1 MSRFRPAHED
11 QAITDSASTQV
22 LNPEGFVHLRVRSA
36 YSLLEGAI
44 KASKIPALAAA
55 AGMPAVAVADR
66 ANLFGALE
74 FSEAAK
80 GAGVQPLVACALP
93 VTGIGGKKSE
103 RWAKVP
109 TVVLICQD
117 TAGWLNLA
125 ALSSSAYLDA
135 GNDEPGVPW
144 DKVVAHSEGL
154 ILLSGGPDGPVDP
167 LFVQNKPDEAHA
179 ALALMAETF
188 GDRFY
193 VELQRHGLPAEG
205 QGEQG
210 LVAWAYDNNAPL
222 VATNDV
228 HYAKQAQAKS
238 HDALLCIADGAFTGQ
253 EDRRRITDQH
263 WFKPAAEMRAL
274 FADLPEA
281 CDNTID
287 IARRCAFL
295 VKTHPP
301 ILPRFDT
308 GDGRS
313 EPDEL
318 MHQAREGLKE
328 RLRQVTPA
336 VPEEEYWTRLEWEV
350 GIIQQMGF
358 PGYFLIVADFIK
370 WAKTHGIPVGP
381 GRGSGAGSLVAWS
394 LTITDLDPLRF
405 GLLFERFLNPERV
418 SMPDF
423 DIDFCQERREEVI
436 DYVQD
441 RYGKDRVAQIITFGT
456 LQARAVLRDVGR
468 VLQMPLGQVDRL
480 CKMVPNNPANP
491 TTLAQAIDLEPR
503 LKEARDAEP
512 AVRRLL
518 ETALELEGLYR
529 NASTHAAGIVIG
541 DRPLTELVPLY
552 QDPRSTIPASQFN
565 MKWVEPAGLVKFDF
579 LGLKT
584 LTVLDRAHSYLK
596 RRGAELDFNL
606 LPLDDKTTYELM
618 ASGQT
623 VGVFQLE
630 SQGMRDTLR
639 KMRCGSIEEITAL
652 ISLYRPGPMEMID
665 TYNDRKFGRAEV
677 DYLHPS
683 LKEVLTE
690 TYGVIIYQEQV
701 MKIAQIL
708 AGYSLGEADLLRR
721 AMGKKKKEEMDF
733 QKLRFI
739 KGASEKD
746 VPEQQSDSIFE
757 LVAKFAGYGFNKS
770 HAAAY
775 ALISDQTGWLKAN
788 HPVEF
793 FAASM
798 SLDLSNTDKLAVFY
812 QDARK
817 FEVPV
822 RAPDVNRSSADFD
835 VAFEDGKGVVLYARG
850 AIRNVGLEAMKHLVE
865 VRETGGRFT
874 DIFDFLERVD
884 PRAVNKRA
892 LEGLAKAGAFDTIHP
907 NRRQL
912 LEQAD
917 VLIGYCQSVAAERA
931 SAQVSLF
938 GADQANASRPRLRAV
953 DPWIGPEQ
961 LDHELSAVGFYLS
974 GHPLE
979 DMVPVLKRK
988 RVTFVAEATAL
999 AEAGHE
1005 AFMMAGVVRRRQE
1018 RASQRTGEKFAFVT
1032 FSDPTGE
1039 FECLFPPE
1047 QLRKCR
1053 DLLEVGSALM
1063 VRVRA
1068 KSSDGEVRFFGD
1080 DCSKLDA
1087 LVDDASVGLRVHVS
1101 ARTTDPAAI
1110 QARLARAVAPGKGGE
1125 ITLIASLDGRR
1136 EVEMR
1141 LPGRYRLDGALRG
1154 ALKSAPGVLM
1164 LEDA

>member
-1 MSRFRPAHED
+1 VSETVNS
-11 QAITDSASTQV
+11 Q
-22 LNPEGFVHLRVRSA
+22 GFVHLRVRSA

-44 KASKIPALAAA
+44 KAGKLGKMAAE
-55 AGMPAVAVADR
+55 AGMPAVAITDR
-66 ANLFGALE
+66 SNLFGALE
-74 FSEAAK
+74 FSQSTK
-80 GAGVQPLVACALP
+80 DAGVQPIVGCALP
-93 VTGIGGKKSE
+93 VLGIGGQQAV
-103 RWAKVP
+103 RWAKTP
-109 TVVLICQD
+109 TVVLLVQSE
-117 TAGWLNLA
+117 TGWRNLC
-125 ALSSSAYLDA
+125 ALSSAAYLEA
-135 GNDEPGVPW
+135 GEMAEPGVAW
-144 DKVVAHSEGL
+144 SMVAARSEGL
-154 ILLSGGPDGPVDP
+154 ILLSGGPDGPIDP
-167 LFVQNKPDEAHA
+167 LFAQGKFGEGAA
-179 ALALMAETF
+179 ALSTMKSVF

-193 VELQRHGLPAEG
+193 VELQRHGLEDERRAEP
-205 QGEQG
+205 G
-210 LVAWAYDNNAPL
+210 LVQWAYDNDAPL

-228 HYAKQAQAKS
+228 YYAKAAQAKS

-253 EDRRRITDQH
+253 EDRRRITGEH
-263 WFKPAAEMRAL
+263 WFKSAEAMRDL

-295 VKTHPP
+295 VKTHAP

-308 GDGRS
+308 GAGRS
-313 EPDEL
+313 EADEL
-318 MHQAREGLKE
+318 AHQAREGLKL
-328 RLRQVTPA
+328 RLQQVPPA
-336 VPEEEYWTRLEWEV
+336 VPEEDYWTRLEWEV

-358 PGYFLIVADFIK
+358 PGYFLIVSDFIK
-370 WAKTHGIPVGP
+370 WAKEHGIPVGP

-436 DYVQD
+436 DYVQAH
-441 RYGKDRVAQIITFGT
+441 YGKDRVAQIITFGT

-491 TTLAQAIDLEPR
+491 VTLAQAIELEPR

-512 AVRRLL
+512 AVRTLL

-541 DRPLTELVPLY
+541 DRPLVELVPLY

-584 LTVLDRAHSYLK
+584 LTTLDRAHGYLS
-596 RRGAELDFNL
+596 RRGAAPVWNQ
-606 LPLDDKTTYELM
+606 LPLDDAKTYELM

-665 TYNDRKFGRAEV
+665 TYIDRKFGRAEV

-733 QKLRFI
+733 QRARFI
-739 KGASEKD
+739 KGALEKS
-746 VPEQQSDSIFE
+746 VPESQSGSIFD

-775 ALISDQTGWLKAN
+775 ALISFQTGWLKAN

-812 QDARK
+812 QDAKR
-817 FEVPV
+817 FDVPV
-822 RAPDVNRSSADFD
+822 LPPDINRSSADFD
-835 VAFEDGKGVVLYARG
+835 VAWEEGRGSVLYALG
-850 AIRNVGLEAMKHLVE
+850 AIRNVGLEAMRHVIE
-865 VRETGGRFT
+865 VRETGGRFA

-884 PRAVNKRA
+884 PRSVNKRA
-892 LEGLAKAGAFDTIHP
+892 LEGLAKAGAFDSIHP

-912 LEQAD
+912 VEQAD
-917 VLIGYCQSVAAERA
+917 VLMAYCQSVAAERA
-931 SAQVSLF
+931 SSQVSLF
-938 GADQANASRPRLRAV
+938 GGDQAHVGRPRLKSV
-953 DPWIGPEQ
+953 EPWVGPER

-974 GHPLE
+974 GHPLDE
-979 DMVPVLKRK
+979 MSSALKRK
-988 RVTFVAEATAL
+988 RVTFVAEAIPL
-999 AEAGHE
+999 AEGGHE
-1005 AFMMAGVVRRRQE
+1005 AFQMAGVVRRRQE
-1018 RASQRTGEKFAFVT
+1018 RASARTGEKFAFVT

-1053 DLLEVGSALM
+1053 EVLEPGATVM

-1068 KSSDGEVRFFGD
+1068 KASEGEVRFFGD
-1080 DCSKLDA
+1080 DASRMDNL
-1087 LVDDASVGLRVHVS
+1087 LDDANIGLRIHVS
-1101 ARTTDPAAI
+1101 ARSADAEALKTRLERARSGAI
-1110 QARLARAVAPGKGGE
+1110 GKGGE
-1125 ITLIASLDGRR
+1125 IALVASLDGRQ
-1136 EVEMR
+1136 EVEIK

>member
-1 MSRFRPAHED
+1 MGQLKEGL
-11 QAITDSASTQV
+11 AISDTAAAAQ
-22 LNPEGFVHLRVRSA
+22 FIHLRVRSA

-44 KASKIPALAAA
+44 KAGKVATLAAD
-55 AGMPAVAVADR
+55 AGMPAVGVADR

-80 GAGVQPLVACALP
+80 SAGVQPIVACALP
-93 VTGIGGKKSE
+93 VTGIGGKISD
-103 RWAKVP
+103 RWARVP
-109 TVVLICQD
+109 TVVLLVQNE
-117 TAGWLNLA
+117 AGWLNLC
-125 ALSSSAYLDA
+125 ALSSSAFLDA
-135 GNDEPGVPW
+135 GSMDEPSVPW
-144 DKVVAHSEGL
+144 TMVAERSEGL

-167 LFVQNKPDEAHA
+167 LFVQGKPAEGNVALDE
-179 ALALMAETF
+179 MARVF

-193 VELQRHGLPAEG
+193 VELQRHGLASERQAER
-205 QGEQG
+205 G
-210 LVAWAYDNNAPL
+210 LVEWAYAHDVPL

-228 HYAKQAQAKS
+228 HYARAAQAKS
-238 HDALLCIADGAFTGQ
+238 HDALMCIADGAFTGQ
-253 EDRRRITDQH
+253 EDRRRVTGEH
-263 WFKPAAEMRAL
+263 WFKPAAAMRAL

-281 CDNTID
+281 CDTTVE

-295 VKTHPP
+295 VPTRAP
-301 ILPRFDT
+301 ILPRFEA
-308 GDGRS
+308 GAGRT
-313 EPDEL
+313 EPEEL
-318 MHQAREGLKE
+318 MHQAREGLKA
-328 RLRQVTPA
+328 RLQAVTPVA
-336 VPEEEYWTRLEWEV
+336 PEADYWARLEWEV

-358 PGYFLIVADFIK
+358 PGYFLIVSDFIK
-370 WAKTHGIPVGP
+370 WAKNHGIPVGP
-381 GRGSGAGSLVAWS
+381 GRGSGAGSLVAWA

-436 DYVQD
+436 DYVQE

-480 CKMVPNNPANP
+480 AKMVPANPANP
-491 TTLAQAIDLEPR
+491 VTLAQAIEVEPR
-503 LKEARDAEP
+503 LKEARDSEA
-512 AVRRLL
+512 AVRTLL
-518 ETALELEGLYR
+518 DTALELEGLYR

-565 MKWVEPAGLVKFDF
+565 MKWVEAAGLVKFDF

-584 LTVLDRAHSYLK
+584 LTVLDRARVYLE
-596 RRGAELDFNL
+596 RRGAGVDWNS
-606 LPLDDKTTYELM
+606 LPLDDPKTYELM

-665 TYNDRKFGRAEV
+665 TYIDRKFGRQEV
-677 DYLHPS
+677 DCLHPS
-683 LKEVLTE
+683 LVDVLTE

-701 MKIAQIL
+701 MKIAQVL

-721 AMGKKKKEEMDF
+721 AMGKKKKEEMDV
-733 QKLRFI
+733 QRARFVE
-739 KGASEKD
+739 GASGKGVSE
-746 VPEQQSDSIFE
+746 EQSGFIFD

-775 ALISDQTGWLKAN
+775 ALISFQTGWLKAN

-793 FAASM
+793 MAASM

-812 QDARK
+812 QDCRR
-817 FEVPV
+817 FEVPIKG
-822 RAPDVNRSSADFD
+822 PDVNRSSADFD
-835 VAFEDGKGVVLYARG
+835 VAYHDETGAVLYALG

-884 PRAVNKRA
+884 PRSVNKRA
-892 LEGLAKAGAFDTIHP
+892 LENLARAGAFDSFHS

-912 LEQAD
+912 VEQAD
-917 VLIGYCQSVAAERA
+917 TLMAYCQSVAAERA
-931 SAQVSLF
+931 SSQVSLF
-938 GADQANASRPRLRAV
+938 GGDQAGAARPRLKPV
-953 DPWIGPEQ
+953 EPWVGPEK
-961 LDHELSAVGFYLS
+961 LDQELAAVGFYLS

-979 DMVPVLKRK
+979 DMAPALKRK

-999 AEAGHE
+999 AESGHE
-1005 AFMMAGVVRRRQE
+1005 AFLMAGVVRRRQE
-1018 RASQRTGEKFAFVT
+1018 RASAKSGEKFAFVT

-1053 DLLEVGSALM
+1053 EVLEVGASIM

-1068 KSSDGEVRFFGD
+1068 KSADGEVRFFGD
-1080 DCSKLDA
+1080 DASRLDKLIDDGA
-1087 LVDDASVGLRVHVS
+1087 LGLRIHVS
-1101 ARTTDPAAI
+1101 ARGADPAALRS
-1110 QARLARAVAPGKGGE
+1110 RLDRAKSEGKGGE
-1125 ITLIASLDGRR
+1125 VSLVASLDGRR
-1136 EVEMR
+1136 EVELK

-1154 ALKSAPGVLM
+1154 ALKSAPGVVL

>member
-1 MSRFRPAHED
+1 M
-11 QAITDSASTQV
+11 TDT
-22 LNPEGFVHLRVRSA
+22 LNSQGFIHLRVRSA

-44 KASKIPALAAA
+44 KAGKVPRLAAD
-55 AGMPAVAVADR
+55 AGMPAVGVADR

-74 FSEAAK
+74 FSQASK
-80 GAGVQPLVACALP
+80 DAGVQPILGCALP
-93 VTGIGGKKSE
+93 VTGLGGKINE

-109 TVVLICQD
+109 TVVLLVQNE
-117 TAGWLNLA
+117 AGWLNLS
-125 ALSSSAYLDA
+125 ALSSSAFLDA
-135 GNDEPGVPW
+135 GAMDEPGVPW

-154 ILLSGGPDGPVDP
+154 LLLSGGPDGPVDP
-167 LFVQNKPDEAHA
+167 LFVQGKPGEAAA
-179 ALALMAETF
+179 ALAAMQAAF

-193 VELQRHGLPAEG
+193 VELQRHGLPREAQAER
-205 QGEQG
+205 G
-210 LVAWAYDNNAPL
+210 LVEWAYGNDVPL

-228 HYAKQAQAKS
+228 HYARAAQARS

-253 EDRRRITDQH
+253 EDRRRITGEH
-263 WFKPAAEMRAL
+263 WFKPAAAMREL

-281 CDNTID
+281 CDATLD

-295 VKTHPP
+295 APTRAP

-308 GDGRS
+308 GAGRS

-318 MHQAREGLKE
+318 LHQAREGLKE

-336 VPEEEYWTRLEWEV
+336 APEEEYWSRLEWEV

-358 PGYFLIVADFIK
+358 PGYFLIVSDFIK

-480 CKMVPNNPANP
+480 AKMVPANPANP
-491 TTLAQAIDLEPR
+491 VTLAQAIDLEPR
-503 LKEARDAEP
+503 LKEARDSEAS
-512 AVRRLL
+512 VRTLL

-541 DRPLTELVPLY
+541 DRPLIELAPLY
-552 QDPRSTIPASQFN
+552 QDPRSSIPASQFN
-565 MKWVEPAGLVKFDF
+565 MKWVEAAGLVKFDF

-584 LTVLDRAHSYLK
+584 LTVLDRARQYLE
-596 RRGAELDFNL
+596 RRGAAPDWNG
-606 LPLDDKTTYELM
+606 LPLDDARTYELM

-665 TYNDRKFGRAEV
+665 TYIDRKFGRQEV

-733 QKLRFI
+733 QRARFI
-739 KGASEKD
+739 KGASEKG
-746 VPEQQSDSIFE
+746 VPEEQSGGIFD

-775 ALISDQTGWLKAN
+775 ALISFQTGWLKAN

-793 FAASM
+793 MAASM

-812 QDARK
+812 QDCRR

-822 RAPDVNRSSADFD
+822 KAPDVNRSSADFD
-835 VAFEDGKGVVLYARG
+835 VSWEEGTDGAKTGSVLYALG

-865 VRETGGRFT
+865 VRETGGKFT

-884 PRAVNKRA
+884 PKYVNKRA
-892 LEGLAKAGAFDTIHP
+892 LENLARAGAFDCFHT

-912 LEQAD
+912 VEQAD
-917 VLIGYCQSVAAERA
+917 TLIAYCQSVAAERA
-931 SAQVSLF
+931 SSQVSLF
-938 GADQANASRPRLRAV
+938 GGDQAAAARPRLRPV
-953 DPWIGPEQ
+953 EPWVGPER
-961 LDHELSAVGFYLS
+961 LDQELAAVGFYLS

-979 DMVPVLKRK
+979 DMAPALKRK

-999 AEAGHE
+999 AESGHE

-1018 RASQRTGEKFAFVT
+1018 RASAKTGEKFAFVT

-1053 DLLEVGSALM
+1053 ETLEVGASVM

-1080 DCSKLDA
+1080 DATRLEA
-1087 LVDDASVGLRVHVS
+1087 LIDDGQMGLRIHVS
-1101 ARTTDPAAI
+1101 SRAADPAALK
-1110 QARLARAVAPGKGGE
+1110 ARLERAMANGKGGE
-1125 ITLIASLDGRR
+1125 VSIVAALDGRR
-1136 EVEMR
+1136 EVELK

-1154 ALKSAPGVLM
+1154 ALKSAPGVVL

>member
-1 MSRFRPAHED
+1 VSEAVNSR
-11 QAITDSASTQV
+11 
-22 LNPEGFVHLRVRSA
+22 GFVHLRVRSA

-44 KASKIPALAAA
+44 KAGKIGRMAADG
-55 AGMPAVAVADR
+55 GMPAVAVADR

-74 FSEAAK
+74 FSQATRD
-80 GAGVQPLVACALP
+80 AGVQPIVGCALP
-93 VTGIGGKKSE
+93 VIGLGGQVAA
-103 RWAKVP
+103 RWAKTP
-109 TVVLICQD
+109 TVVLLVQNE
-117 TAGWLNLA
+117 TGWLNLS
-125 ALSSSAYLDA
+125 ALSSAAYLEA
-135 GNDEPGVPW
+135 GEMAEPGVPW
-144 DKVVAHSEGL
+144 EKVVAHAEGL

-167 LFVQNKPDEAHA
+167 LFAQGKKADA
-179 ALALMAETF
+179 ARALETMKAVF

-193 VELQRHGLPAEG
+193 VELQRHGVDDEKRAEP
-205 QGEQG
+205 G
-210 LVAWAYDNNAPL
+210 LVEWAYANDVPL

-228 HYAKQAQAKS
+228 YYAKAAQAKS

-253 EDRRRITDQH
+253 EDRRRITGEH
-263 WFKPAAEMRAL
+263 WFKSPEVMREL

-287 IARRCAFL
+287 IARRCAFMAR
-295 VKTHPP
+295 THKP

-308 GDGRS
+308 GAGRS
-313 EPDEL
+313 EADEL
-318 MHQAREGLKE
+318 AHQAREGLKV
-328 RLRQVTPA
+328 RLTEVTPA
-336 VPEEEYWTRLEWEV
+336 VPEEEYWARLEWEV

-358 PGYFLIVADFIK
+358 PGYFLIVSDFIK
-370 WAKTHGIPVGP
+370 WAKQHGIPVGP

-436 DYVQD
+436 DYVQAH
-441 RYGKDRVAQIITFGT
+441 YGKDRVAQIITFGT

-491 TTLAQAIDLEPR
+491 VTLAQAIELEPR
-503 LKEARDAEP
+503 LKEARDDEP
-512 AVRRLL
+512 AVRTLL

-541 DRPLTELVPLY
+541 DRPLVELVPLY

-584 LTVLDRAHSYLK
+584 LTTLDRAYGYLA
-596 RRGAELDFNL
+596 RRGAGPIWNQ
-606 LPLDDKTTYELM
+606 LPLDDARTYELM

-665 TYNDRKFGRAEV
+665 TYIDRKFGRAEV

-683 LKEVLTE
+683 LTEVLTE

-733 QKLRFI
+733 QRARFI
-739 KGASEKD
+739 KGALEKG
-746 VPEQQSDSIFE
+746 VPETQSGSIFD

-775 ALISDQTGWLKAN
+775 ALISFQTGWLKAN

-812 QDARK
+812 QDAKR
-817 FEVPV
+817 FDVPV
-822 RAPDVNRSSADFD
+822 LPPDINRSSADFD
-835 VAFEDGKGVVLYARG
+835 VAWDDDKGAVLYALG
-850 AIRNVGLEAMKHLVE
+850 AIRNVGLEAMKHVIE
-865 VRETGGRFT
+865 VREQGGRFA

-884 PRAVNKRA
+884 PRSVNKRA
-892 LEGLAKAGAFDTIHP
+892 LEGLAKAGAFDSLHS

-912 LEQAD
+912 VEQAD
-917 VLIGYCQSVAAERA
+917 VLMAYCQSVAAERA
-931 SAQVSLF
+931 SSQVSLF
-938 GADQANASRPRLRAV
+938 GGDQAHAARPRLKSV
-953 DPWIGPEQ
+953 EPWVGPDR
-961 LDHELSAVGFYLS
+961 LDQELSAVGFYLS
-974 GHPLE
+974 GHPLD
-979 DMVPVLKRK
+979 DMAQALKRK
-988 RVTFVAEATAL
+988 RVTFVAEAVPL
-999 AEAGHE
+999 AESGHE
-1005 AFMMAGVVRRRQE
+1005 AFQMAGVVRRRQE
-1018 RASQRTGEKFAFVT
+1018 RASARTGEKFAFVT

-1047 QLRKCR
+1047 QLRRCR
-1053 DLLEVGSALM
+1053 EILEPGASIM

-1068 KSSDGEVRFFGD
+1068 KASDGEVRFFGD
-1080 DCSKLDA
+1080 DASRMDNL
-1087 LVDDASVGLRVHVS
+1087 LDDANMALRVHVS
-1101 ARTTDPAAI
+1101 ARTADAEALK
-1110 QARLARAVAPGKGGE
+1110 ARLERARSGAIGKGGE
-1125 ITLIASLDGRR
+1125 ISLMIAGLENGR
-1136 EVEMR
+1136 EAEIR

-1154 ALKSAPGVLM
+1154 ALKSAPGVVM

>member
-1 MSRFRPAHED
+1 MGQLKEGL
-11 QAITDSASTQV
+11 AISDTAAAAQ
-22 LNPEGFVHLRVRSA
+22 FIHLRVRSA

-44 KASKIPALAAA
+44 KAGKVATLAAD
-55 AGMPAVAVADR
+55 AGMPAVGVADR

-80 GAGVQPLVACALP
+80 SAGVQPIVACALP
-93 VTGIGGKKSE
+93 VTGIGGKISD
-103 RWAKVP
+103 RWARVP
-109 TVVLICQD
+109 TVVLLVQNE
-117 TAGWLNLA
+117 AGWLNLC
-125 ALSSSAYLDA
+125 ALSSSAFLDA
-135 GNDEPGVPW
+135 GSMDEPSVPW
-144 DKVVAHSEGL
+144 TMVAERSEGL

-167 LFVQNKPDEAHA
+167 LFVQGKPAEGNVALDE
-179 ALALMAETF
+179 MARVF

-193 VELQRHGLPAEG
+193 VELQRHGLASERQAER
-205 QGEQG
+205 G
-210 LVAWAYDNNAPL
+210 LVEWAYAHDVPL

-228 HYAKQAQAKS
+228 HYARAAQAKS
-238 HDALLCIADGAFTGQ
+238 HDALMCIADGAFTGQ
-253 EDRRRITDQH
+253 EDRRRVTGEH
-263 WFKPAAEMRAL
+263 WFKPAAAMRAL

-281 CDNTID
+281 CDTTVE

-295 VKTHPP
+295 VPTRAP
-301 ILPRFDT
+301 ILPRFEA
-308 GDGRS
+308 GAGRT
-313 EPDEL
+313 EPEEL
-318 MHQAREGLKE
+318 MHQAREGLKA
-328 RLRQVTPA
+328 RLQAVTPVA
-336 VPEEEYWTRLEWEV
+336 PEADYWARLEWEV

-358 PGYFLIVADFIK
+358 PGYFLIVSDFIK
-370 WAKTHGIPVGP
+370 WAKNHGIPVGP
-381 GRGSGAGSLVAWS
+381 GRGSGAGSLVAWA

-436 DYVQD
+436 DYVQE

-480 CKMVPNNPANP
+480 AKMVPANPANP
-491 TTLAQAIDLEPR
+491 VTLAQAIEVEPR
-503 LKEARDAEP
+503 LKEARDSEV
-512 AVRRLL
+512 AVRTLL
-518 ETALELEGLYR
+518 DTALELEGLYR

-565 MKWVEPAGLVKFDF
+565 MKWVEAAGLVKFDF

-584 LTVLDRAHSYLK
+584 LTVLDRARVYLE
-596 RRGAELDFNL
+596 RRGAGVDWNS
-606 LPLDDKTTYELM
+606 LPLDDPKTYELM

-665 TYNDRKFGRAEV
+665 TYIDRKFGRQEV
-677 DYLHPS
+677 DCLHPS
-683 LKEVLTE
+683 LVDVLTE

-701 MKIAQIL
+701 MKIAQVL

-721 AMGKKKKEEMDF
+721 AMGKKKKEEMDV
-733 QKLRFI
+733 QRARFVE
-739 KGASEKD
+739 GASGKGVSE
-746 VPEQQSDSIFE
+746 EQSGFIFD

-775 ALISDQTGWLKAN
+775 ALISFQTGWLKAN

-793 FAASM
+793 MAASM

-812 QDARK
+812 QDCRR
-817 FEVPV
+817 FEVPIKG
-822 RAPDVNRSSADFD
+822 PDVNRSSADFD
-835 VAFEDGKGVVLYARG
+835 VAYHDETGAVLYALG

-884 PRAVNKRA
+884 PRSVNKRA
-892 LEGLAKAGAFDTIHP
+892 LENLARAGAFDSFHS

-912 LEQAD
+912 VEQAD
-917 VLIGYCQSVAAERA
+917 TLMAYCQSVAAERA
-931 SAQVSLF
+931 SSQVSLF
-938 GADQANASRPRLRAV
+938 GGDQAGAARPRLKPV
-953 DPWIGPEQ
+953 EPWVGPEK
-961 LDHELSAVGFYLS
+961 LDQELAAVGFYLS

-979 DMVPVLKRK
+979 DMAPALKRK

-999 AEAGHE
+999 AESGHE
-1005 AFMMAGVVRRRQE
+1005 AFLMAGVVRRRQE
-1018 RASQRTGEKFAFVT
+1018 RASAKSGEKFAFVT

-1053 DLLEVGSALM
+1053 EVLEVGASIM

-1068 KSSDGEVRFFGD
+1068 KSADGEVRFFGD
-1080 DCSKLDA
+1080 DASRLDKLIDDGA
-1087 LVDDASVGLRVHVS
+1087 LGLRIHVS
-1101 ARTTDPAAI
+1101 ARGVDPAALRS
-1110 QARLARAVAPGKGGE
+1110 RLDRAKSEGKGGE
-1125 ITLIASLDGRR
+1125 VSLVASLDGRR
-1136 EVEMR
+1136 EVELK

-1154 ALKSAPGVLM
+1154 ALKSAPGVVL

>member
-1 MSRFRPAHED
+1 MSETVNS
-11 QAITDSASTQV
+11 Q
-22 LNPEGFVHLRVRSA
+22 GFVHLRVRSA

-44 KASKIPALAAA
+44 KAGKLGKMAAE
-55 AGMPAVAVADR
+55 AGMPAVAITDR
-66 ANLFGALE
+66 SNLFGALE
-74 FSEAAK
+74 FSQSTK
-80 GAGVQPLVACALP
+80 DAGVQPIVGCALP
-93 VTGIGGKKSE
+93 VLGIGGQQAV
-103 RWAKVP
+103 RWAKTP
-109 TVVLICQD
+109 TVVLLVQNE
-117 TAGWLNLA
+117 TGWRNLC
-125 ALSSSAYLDA
+125 ALSSAAYLEA
-135 GNDEPGVPW
+135 GEMAEPGVAW
-144 DKVVAHSEGL
+144 SMVAARSEGL
-154 ILLSGGPDGPVDP
+154 ILLSGGPDGPIDP
-167 LFVQNKPDEAHA
+167 LFAQGKSGEGAA
-179 ALALMAETF
+179 ALAAMKSVF

-193 VELQRHGLPAEG
+193 VELQRHGLEDERRAEP
-205 QGEQG
+205 G
-210 LVAWAYDNNAPL
+210 LVQWAYDNDAPL

-228 HYAKQAQAKS
+228 YYAKAAQAKS

-253 EDRRRITDQH
+253 EDRRRITGEH
-263 WFKPAAEMRAL
+263 WFKSAEAMRVL

-295 VKTHPP
+295 VKTHAP

-308 GDGRS
+308 GAGRS
-313 EPDEL
+313 EADEL
-318 MHQAREGLKE
+318 AHQAREGLKL
-328 RLRQVTPA
+328 RLQQVPPA
-336 VPEEEYWTRLEWEV
+336 VPEDDYWTRLEWEV

-358 PGYFLIVADFIK
+358 PGYFLIVSDFIK
-370 WAKTHGIPVGP
+370 WAKEHGIPVGP

-436 DYVQD
+436 DYVQAH
-441 RYGKDRVAQIITFGT
+441 YGKDRVAQIITFGT

-491 TTLAQAIDLEPR
+491 VTLAQAIDLEPR

-512 AVRRLL
+512 AVRTLL

-541 DRPLTELVPLY
+541 DRPLVELVPLY

-584 LTVLDRAHSYLK
+584 LTTLDRAHGYLS
-596 RRGAELDFNL
+596 RRGAAPVWNQ
-606 LPLDDKTTYELM
+606 LPLDDAKTYELM

-665 TYNDRKFGRAEV
+665 TYIDRKFGRAEV

-733 QKLRFI
+733 QRARFI
-739 KGASEKD
+739 KGALEKS
-746 VPEQQSDSIFE
+746 VPESQSGSIFD

-775 ALISDQTGWLKAN
+775 ALISFQTGWLKAN

-812 QDARK
+812 QDAKR
-817 FEVPV
+817 FDVPV
-822 RAPDVNRSSADFD
+822 LPPDINRSSADFD
-835 VAFEDGKGVVLYARG
+835 VAWEEGQGSVLYALG
-850 AIRNVGLEAMKHLVE
+850 AIRNVGLEAMRHVIE
-865 VRETGGRFT
+865 VRETGGRFA

-884 PRAVNKRA
+884 PRSVNKRA
-892 LEGLAKAGAFDTIHP
+892 LEGLAKAGAFDSIHP

-912 LEQAD
+912 VEQAD
-917 VLIGYCQSVAAERA
+917 VLMAYCQSVAAERA
-931 SAQVSLF
+931 SSQVSLF
-938 GADQANASRPRLRAV
+938 GGDQAHVGRPRLKSV
-953 DPWIGPEQ
+953 EPWVGPER

-974 GHPLE
+974 GHPLDE
-979 DMVPVLKRK
+979 MSSALKRK
-988 RVTFVAEATAL
+988 RVTFVAEAIPL
-999 AEAGHE
+999 AEGGHE
-1005 AFMMAGVVRRRQE
+1005 AFQMAGVVRRRQE
-1018 RASQRTGEKFAFVT
+1018 RASARTGEKFAFVT

-1053 DLLEVGSALM
+1053 EVLEPGATVM

-1068 KSSDGEVRFFGD
+1068 KASEGEVRFFGD
-1080 DCSKLDA
+1080 DASQMDNL
-1087 LVDDASVGLRVHVS
+1087 LDDANIGLRIHVS
-1101 ARTTDPAAI
+1101 ARSADAEALKTRLERARSGAI
-1110 QARLARAVAPGKGGE
+1110 GKGGE
-1125 ITLIASLDGRR
+1125 IALVASLDGRQ
-1136 EVEMR
+1136 EVEIK

>member
-1 MSRFRPAHED
+1 MNS
-11 QAITDSASTQV
+11 Q
-22 LNPEGFVHLRVRSA
+22 GFVHLRVRSA

-44 KASKIPALAAA
+44 KAGKVPTLAQAH
-55 AGMPAVAVADR
+55 GMPAVGVADR
-66 ANLFGALE
+66 GNLFGALE

-80 GAGVQPLVACALP
+80 GAGVQPIIACALP
-93 VTGIGGKKSE
+93 VTGIGGQIAE

-109 TVVLICQD
+109 TIVLIAQ
-117 TAGWLNLA
+117 TETGWLNLS
-125 ALSSSAYLDA
+125 ALSSAAFLDTDPA
-135 GNDEPGVPW
+135 EEPGVPW
-144 DKVVAHSEGL
+144 SRIVELSEGL

-167 LFVQNKPDEAHA
+167 LLVQGRKDEAAA
-179 ALALMAETF
+179 ALSEMARVF

-193 VELQRHGLPAEG
+193 VELQRHGLPSEATAE
-205 QGEQG
+205 EG
-210 LVAWAYDNNAPL
+210 LIDWAYAHDAPL

-228 HYAKQAQAKS
+228 YYAKAAQARS

-263 WFKPAAEMRAL
+263 WFKPADDMRRL

-295 VKTHPP
+295 VKTHAP

-308 GDGRS
+308 GAGRS

-318 MHQAREGLKE
+318 MHQAREGLKA
-328 RLRQVTPA
+328 RLKQVVPA
-336 VPEEEYWTRLEWEV
+336 APEEEYWKRLEWEV
-350 GIIQQMGF
+350 GIIAQMGF
-358 PGYFLIVADFIK
+358 PGYFLIVSDFIK
-370 WAKTHGIPVGP
+370 WAKAHAIPVGP
-381 GRGSGAGSLVAWS
+381 GRGSGAGSLVAWA

-436 DYVQD
+436 SYVQD
-441 RYGKDRVAQIITFGT
+441 HYGKDRVAQIITFGT

-491 TTLAQAIDLEPR
+491 VTLAQAIDLEPR

-512 AVRRLL
+512 AVATLL
-518 ETALELEGLYR
+518 ATALELEGLYR

-541 DRPLTELVPLY
+541 DRPLVELAPLY
-552 QDPRSTIPASQFN
+552 KDPRSDIPATQFN

-584 LTVLDRAHSYLK
+584 LTVLDRAHGFLA
-596 RRGAELDFNL
+596 RRGAARDFNL
-606 LPLDDKTTYELM
+606 LPLDDAATYELM

-665 TYNDRKFGRAEV
+665 TYIDRKFGRAEV
-677 DYLHPS
+677 DYLHPT
-683 LKEVLTE
+683 LTEVLTE

-733 QKLRFI
+733 QRARFI
-739 KGASEKD
+739 KGALEKS
-746 VPEQQSDSIFE
+746 VPETQSGSIFD

-775 ALISDQTGWLKAN
+775 ALISYQTGWLKAN

-822 RAPDVNRSSADFD
+822 LAPDVNRSSADFD
-835 VAFEDGKGVVLYARG
+835 VSWEDEKGAVLYALG
-850 AIRNVGLEAMKHLVE
+850 AIRNVGLEAMKHVIE
-865 VRETGGRFT
+865 VRDEGGRFV

-884 PRAVNKRA
+884 PRQVNKRA
-892 LEGLAKAGAFDTIHP
+892 LEGLAKAGAFDGIHA

-912 LEQAD
+912 VEQAD
-917 VLIGYCQSVAAERA
+917 TLMAYCQSVAAERA
-931 SAQVSLF
+931 SSQVSLF
-938 GADQANASRPRLRAV
+938 GADQASAARPRLKSV
-953 DPWIGPEQ
+953 EPWIGPEQ

-979 DMVPVLKRK
+979 DMTPALRRK
-988 RVTFVAEATAL
+988 RVTFVAEAGPL

-1018 RASQRTGEKFAFVT
+1018 RASARTGEKFAFVA

-1053 DLLEVGSALM
+1053 DVLEVGSAVM
-1063 VRVRA
+1063 VKVRA
-1068 KSSDGEVRFFGD
+1068 KSADGEVRYFGD
-1080 DCSKLDA
+1080 DAWRLDEM
-1087 LVDDASVGLRVHVS
+1087 LDDAGAALRVHVS
-1101 ARTTDPAAI
+1101 ARSLDPAAI
-1110 QARLARAVAPGKGGE
+1110 RARLDRVSVAGGGKAGKGGE
-1125 ITLIASLDGRR
+1125 ISLVASLDGRR
-1136 EVEMR
+1136 EVELR
-1141 LPGRYRLDGALRG
+1141 LPGRYRLDPALRG
-1154 ALKSAPGVLM
+1154 ALKTAPGVLM

>member
-1 MSRFRPAHED
+1 MGQLKEGL
-11 QAITDSASTQV
+11 AISDTAAAAQ
-22 LNPEGFVHLRVRSA
+22 FIHLRVRSA

-44 KASKIPALAAA
+44 KAGKVATLAAD
-55 AGMPAVAVADR
+55 AGMPAVGVADR

-80 GAGVQPLVACALP
+80 SAGVQPIVACALP
-93 VTGIGGKKSE
+93 VTGIGGKISD
-103 RWAKVP
+103 RWARVP
-109 TVVLICQD
+109 TVVLLVQNE
-117 TAGWLNLA
+117 AGWLNLC
-125 ALSSSAYLDA
+125 ALSSSAFLDA
-135 GNDEPGVPW
+135 GSMDEPSVPW
-144 DKVVAHSEGL
+144 TMVAERSEGL

-167 LFVQNKPDEAHA
+167 LFVQGKPAEGNVALDE
-179 ALALMAETF
+179 MARVF

-193 VELQRHGLPAEG
+193 VELQRHGLASERQAER
-205 QGEQG
+205 G
-210 LVAWAYDNNAPL
+210 LVEWAYAHDVPL

-228 HYAKQAQAKS
+228 HYARAAQAKS
-238 HDALLCIADGAFTGQ
+238 HDALMCIADGAFTGQ
-253 EDRRRITDQH
+253 EDRRRVTGEH
-263 WFKPAAEMRAL
+263 WFKPAAAMRAL

-281 CDNTID
+281 CDTTVE

-295 VKTHPP
+295 VPTRAP
-301 ILPRFDT
+301 ILPRFEA
-308 GDGRS
+308 GAGRT
-313 EPDEL
+313 EPEEL
-318 MHQAREGLKE
+318 MHQAREGLKA
-328 RLRQVTPA
+328 RLQAVTPVA
-336 VPEEEYWTRLEWEV
+336 PEADYWARLEWEV

-358 PGYFLIVADFIK
+358 PGYFLIVSDFIK
-370 WAKTHGIPVGP
+370 WAKNHGIPVGP
-381 GRGSGAGSLVAWS
+381 GRGSGAGSLVAWA

-436 DYVQD
+436 DYVQE

-480 CKMVPNNPANP
+480 AKMVPANPANP
-491 TTLAQAIDLEPR
+491 VTLAQAIEVEPR
-503 LKEARDAEP
+503 RKEARDSEA
-512 AVRRLL
+512 AVRTLL
-518 ETALELEGLYR
+518 DTALELEGLYR

-565 MKWVEPAGLVKFDF
+565 MKWVEAAGLVKFDF

-584 LTVLDRAHSYLK
+584 LTVLDRARVYLE
-596 RRGAELDFNL
+596 RRGAAVDWNS
-606 LPLDDKTTYELM
+606 LPLDDPKTYELM

-665 TYNDRKFGRAEV
+665 TYIDRKFGRQEV
-677 DYLHPS
+677 DCLHPS
-683 LKEVLTE
+683 LVDVLTE

-701 MKIAQIL
+701 MKIAQVL

-721 AMGKKKKEEMDF
+721 AMGKKKKEEMDV
-733 QKLRFI
+733 QRARFVE
-739 KGASEKD
+739 GASGKGVSE
-746 VPEQQSDSIFE
+746 EQSGFIFD

-775 ALISDQTGWLKAN
+775 ALISFQTGWLKAN

-793 FAASM
+793 MAASM

-812 QDARK
+812 QDCRR
-817 FEVPV
+817 FEVPIKG
-822 RAPDVNRSSADFD
+822 PDVNRSSADFD
-835 VAFEDGKGVVLYARG
+835 VAYHDETGAVLYALG

-884 PRAVNKRA
+884 PRSVNKRA
-892 LEGLAKAGAFDTIHP
+892 LENLARAGAFDSFHS

-912 LEQAD
+912 VEQAD
-917 VLIGYCQSVAAERA
+917 TLMAYCQSVAAERA
-931 SAQVSLF
+931 SSQVSLF
-938 GADQANASRPRLRAV
+938 GGDQAGAARPRLKPV
-953 DPWIGPEQ
+953 EPWVGPEK
-961 LDHELSAVGFYLS
+961 LDQELAAVGFYLS

-979 DMVPVLKRK
+979 DMAPALKRK

-999 AEAGHE
+999 AESGHE
-1005 AFMMAGVVRRRQE
+1005 AFLMAGVVRRRQE
-1018 RASQRTGEKFAFVT
+1018 RASAKSGEKFAFVT

-1053 DLLEVGSALM
+1053 EVLEVGASIM

-1068 KSSDGEVRFFGD
+1068 KSADGEVRFFGD
-1080 DCSKLDA
+1080 DASRLDTLIDDGA
-1087 LVDDASVGLRVHVS
+1087 LGLRIHVS
-1101 ARTTDPAAI
+1101 ARGADPAALRSRLDR
-1110 QARLARAVAPGKGGE
+1110 ARSEGKGGE
-1125 ITLIASLDGRR
+1125 VSLVASLDGRR
-1136 EVEMR
+1136 EVELK

-1154 ALKSAPGVLM
+1154 ALKSAPGVVL

>member
-1 MSRFRPAHED
+1 M
-11 QAITDSASTQV
+11 
-22 LNPEGFVHLRVRSA
+22 NPEGFVHLRVRSA

-44 KASKIPALAAA
+44 KASKIPALAAG
-55 AGMPAVAVADR
+55 AGMPAVAMSDR
-66 ANLFGALE
+66 VNLFGALE
-74 FSEAAK
+74 FSEACK

-117 TAGWLNLA
+117 ETGWLNLA

-135 GNDEPGVPW
+135 GDDEPGVPW
-144 DKVVAHSEGL
+144 AKIVERSEGL

-167 LFVQNKPDEAHA
+167 LFVQNKPDEANA
-179 ALALMAETF
+179 ALSRMAEAF

-193 VELQRHGLPAEG
+193 VELQRHGAPAEG
-205 QGEQG
+205 QAEQG
-210 LVAWAYDNNAPL
+210 LVAWAYENDAPL

-263 WFKPAAEMRAL
+263 WFKPADEMRRL

-295 VKTHPP
+295 VKTHAP

-503 LKEARDAEP
+503 LKEARDSEP
-512 AVRRLL
+512 AVRTLL

-584 LTVLDRAHSYLK
+584 LTVLDRAHGYLK
-596 RRGAELDFNL
+596 RRGAAEDFNL
-606 LPLDDKTTYELM
+606 LPLDDVRTYELM

-665 TYNDRKFGRAEV
+665 TYIDRKFGRAEV

-739 KGASEKD
+739 KGASEKN

-775 ALISDQTGWLKAN
+775 ALISYQTGWLKAN

-817 FEVPV
+817 FDVPV
-822 RAPDVNRSSADFD
+822 LPPDVNRSSADFD
-835 VAFEDGKGVVLYARG
+835 VAFEGGKGVVLYALG

-938 GADQANASRPRLRAV
+938 GADQANASRPRLRPV

-999 AEAGHE
+999 AESGHE

-1053 DLLEVGSALM
+1053 EVLEVGVSVL
-1063 VRVRA
+1063 VKIRA
-1068 KSSDGEVRFFGD
+1068 KASDGEVRFFGD
-1080 DCSKLDA
+1080 DASRLEA
-1087 LVDDASVGLRVHVS
+1087 LIDDSTAGMRIHVS
-1101 ARTTDPAAI
+1101 ARGTDAEALKS
-1110 QARLARAVAPGKGGE
+1110 RLDRSLSTERGGKGGE
-1125 ITLIASLDGRR
+1125 ISLVATLDGRR
-1136 EVEMR
+1136 EVEVK
-1141 LPGRYRLDGALRG
+1141 LPGRYRLDAALRG

>member
-1 MSRFRPAHED
+1 MAD
-11 QAITDSASTQV
+11 LGGGQ
-22 LNPEGFVHLRVRSA
+22 GFIHLRVRSA

-44 KASKIPALAAA
+44 KAGKAPALAAD
-55 AGMPAVAVADR
+55 AGMPAVGVADR

-80 GAGVQPLVACALP
+80 AAGVQPLIACTLP
-93 VTGIGGKKSE
+93 VTGIGGKIAE

-109 TVVLICQD
+109 TVVVLVQNE
-117 TAGWLNLA
+117 AGWLNLS

-135 GNDEPGVPW
+135 GAMDEPSVPW
-144 DKVVAHSEGL
+144 SMVAERSEGL

-167 LFVQNKPDEAHA
+167 LFVQGKPGEGAE
-179 ALALMAETF
+179 ALAEMARVF

-193 VELQRHGLPAEG
+193 VELQRHGLPSEAQAER
-205 QGEQG
+205 G
-210 LVAWAYDNNAPL
+210 LVEWAYVHDAPL

-228 HYAKQAQAKS
+228 HYAKAAQARS

-253 EDRRRITDQH
+253 EDRRRITGQH
-263 WFKPAAEMRAL
+263 WFKPAAAMREL

-281 CDNTID
+281 CDATIE

-295 VKTHPP
+295 APTRAP
-301 ILPRFDT
+301 ILPRFEA
-308 GDGRS
+308 GAGRS

-318 MHQAREGLKE
+318 MHQAREGLKA
-328 RLRQVTPA
+328 RLLQVTPA
-336 VPEEEYWTRLEWEV
+336 APEQDYWTRLEWEV

-358 PGYFLIVADFIK
+358 PGYFLIVSDFIK
-370 WAKTHGIPVGP
+370 WAKSHGIPVGP
-381 GRGSGAGSLVAWS
+381 GRGSGAGSLVAWA

-436 DYVQD
+436 DYVQE

-480 CKMVPNNPANP
+480 AKMVPANPANP
-491 TTLAQAIDLEPR
+491 VTLAQAIELEPR
-503 LKEARDAEP
+503 LREARDNEK
-512 AVRRLL
+512 AVATLL

-541 DRPLTELVPLY
+541 DRPLIELAPLY

-565 MKWVEPAGLVKFDF
+565 MKWVEAAGLVKFDF

-584 LTVLDRAHSYLK
+584 LTVLDRARQYLE
-596 RRGAELDFNL
+596 RRGAARDWNG
-606 LPLDDKTTYELM
+606 LPLDDPKTYELM

-665 TYNDRKFGRAEV
+665 TYIDRKFGRQVV

-683 LKEVLTE
+683 LTEVLTE

-701 MKIAQIL
+701 MKIAQVL

-721 AMGKKKKEEMDF
+721 AMGKKKKEEMDE
-733 QKLRFI
+733 QRARFI
-739 KGASEKD
+739 KGASEKG
-746 VPEQQSDSIFE
+746 VPEEQSGGIFD

-775 ALISDQTGWLKAN
+775 ALISFQTGWLKAN

-793 FAASM
+793 MAASM

-812 QDARK
+812 QDCRR

-822 RAPDVNRSSADFD
+822 KAPDVNRSSADFD
-835 VAFEDGKGVVLYARG
+835 VAWEEGQGAVLYALG

-884 PRAVNKRA
+884 PRCVNKRA
-892 LEGLAKAGAFDTIHP
+892 LENLARAGAFDSFHS

-912 LEQAD
+912 FEQAD
-917 VLIGYCQSVAAERA
+917 TLMAYCQSVAAERA

-938 GADQANASRPRLRAV
+938 GGDQAGAARPRLKPV
-953 DPWIGPEQ
+953 EPWIGPEK
-961 LDHELSAVGFYLS
+961 LDQELAAVGFYLS

-979 DMVPVLKRK
+979 DMAPALKRK

-999 AEAGHE
+999 AETGHE
-1005 AFMMAGVVRRRQE
+1005 AFLMAGVVRRRQE
-1018 RASQRTGEKFAFVT
+1018 RASAKSGEKFAFVT

-1053 DLLEVGSALM
+1053 EVLEVGASVML
-1063 VRVRA
+1063 RIRA
-1068 KSSDGEVRFFGD
+1068 KSADGEVRFFGD
-1080 DCSKLDA
+1080 DASRLDT
-1087 LVDDASVGLRVHVS
+1087 LIDDGAMGLRIHVS
-1101 ARTTDPAAI
+1101 ARTADAEALR
-1110 QARLARAVAPGKGGE
+1110 ARLDRAKANGKGGE
-1125 ITLIASLDGRR
+1125 VSLVASLDGRR
-1136 EVEMR
+1136 EVELK

-1154 ALKSAPGVLM
+1154 ALKSAPGVVL

>member
-1 MSRFRPAHED
+1 MAET
-11 QAITDSASTQV
+11 AETA
-22 LNPEGFVHLRVRSA
+22 GFVHLRVRSA

-44 KASKIPALAAA
+44 KAGKIGKMAAE
-55 AGMPAVAVADR
+55 AGMPAVAIADR
-66 ANLFGALE
+66 SNLFGALE
-74 FSEAAK
+74 FSQTVK
-80 GAGVQPLVACALP
+80 DAGVQPIVGCALP
-93 VTGIGGKKSE
+93 VFGIGGRKPE

-109 TVVLICQD
+109 TIMLLAQNEQ
-117 TAGWLNLA
+117 GWLNLC
-125 ALSSSAYLDA
+125 ALSSSSFLDTI
-135 GNDEPGVPW
+135 DLPEQGVPW
-144 DKVVAHSEGL
+144 ELVAEKSEGL
-154 ILLSGGPDGPVDP
+154 ILLSGGPDGPVNP
-167 LFVQNKPDEAHA
+167 LFAAGKDADASE
-179 ALALMAETF
+179 ALATMKAVF

-193 VELQRHGLPAEG
+193 VELQRHELPEEQAAEP
-205 QGEQG
+205 G
-210 LVAWAYDNNAPL
+210 LVRWAYDNDVPL

-228 HYAKQAQAKS
+228 YFAKSSQAKA
-238 HDALLCIADGAFTGQ
+238 HDALLCISDGAFVGQ
-253 EDRRRITDQH
+253 EDRRRVTAEH
-263 WFKPAAEMRAL
+263 WFKSPEDMRTL

-281 CDNTID
+281 CDNTLE

-295 VKTHPP
+295 TKTHKP

-308 GDGRS
+308 GAGRS
-313 EPDEL
+313 EDDEL
-318 MHQAREGLKE
+318 AHQAREGLKA
-328 RLRQVTPA
+328 RLAKNPA
-336 VPEEEYWTRLEWEV
+336 FAPEEEYWQRLEWEV

-358 PGYFLIVADFIK
+358 PGYFLIVSDFIK
-370 WAKTHGIPVGP
+370 WAKLHDIPVGP

-436 DYVQD
+436 DYVQGH
-441 RYGKDRVAQIITFGT
+441 YGKDRVAQIITFGT
-456 LQARAVLRDVGR
+456 LQARVVLRDVGR
-468 VLQMPLGQVDRL
+468 VMQLPFGQVDRL
-480 CKMVPNNPANP
+480 AKMVPANPANP
-491 TTLAQAIDLEPR
+491 VTLAQALEMEPR
-503 LKEARDAEP
+503 LRQMRDDEP
-512 AVRRLL
+512 AVKALL
-518 ETALELEGLYR
+518 DTSMELEGLYR

-584 LTVLDRAHSYLK
+584 LTVLDRAKSFLD
-596 RRGAELDFNL
+596 RRGAGPEWNL
-606 LPLDDKTTYELM
+606 LPLDDAKTYELM

-665 TYNDRKFGRAEV
+665 TYIDRKFGRAEV

-733 QKLRFI
+733 QRLRFV
-739 KGASEKD
+739 KGASEKG
-746 VPEQQSDSIFE
+746 VPEDQSGGIFD

-775 ALISDQTGWLKAN
+775 ALISFQTGWLKAN

-812 QDARK
+812 QDCRR
-817 FEVPV
+817 FEIPV
-822 RAPDVNRSSADFD
+822 VAPDINRSSADFD
-835 VAFEDGKGVVLYARG
+835 VAWDGDKGSVLYALG
-850 AIRNVGLEAMKHLVE
+850 AIRNVGLEAMKHVVE
-865 VRETGGRFT
+865 VRNAGGPFA

-884 PRAVNKRA
+884 PKVVNKRA
-892 LEGLAKAGAFDTIHP
+892 VEGLARAGAFDSIHP

-912 LEQAD
+912 FEQAD
-917 VLIGYCQSVAAERA
+917 VLVAYCQSVAAERA
-931 SAQVSLF
+931 SSQVSLF
-938 GADQANASRPRLRAV
+938 GADQAGAARPRLRSV
-953 DPWIGPEQ
+953 EPWAGPEK
-961 LDHELSAVGFYLS
+961 LDQELAAVGFYLS

-979 DMVPVLKRK
+979 ELTPALKRK
-988 RVTFVAEATAL
+988 RVTFVAEAQGL

-1005 AFMMAGVVRRRQE
+1005 AFQMAGVVRRKQE
-1018 RASQRTGEKFAFVT
+1018 RPNKNGEKFAFVG

-1047 QLRKCR
+1047 QLRRSR
-1053 DLLEVGSALM
+1053 DVLEVGQSVL
-1063 VRVRA
+1063 VKVRA
-1068 KSSDGEVRFFGD
+1068 KANDGEVRFFGD
-1080 DCSKLDA
+1080 DATRMDVL
-1087 LVDDASVGLRVHVS
+1087 LDDANIGLRVVVS
-1101 ARTTDPAAI
+1101 SNGADPEALK
-1110 QARLARAVAPGKGGE
+1110 ARLDRARANGKGGE
-1125 ITLIASLDGRR
+1125 VWVQTTLQGRT
-1136 EVEMR
+1136 EVEIK
-1141 LPGRYRLDGALRG
+1141 LPGRYRLDAALRG
-1154 ALKSAPGVLM
+1154 ALKTLPGVVM

>member
-1 MSRFRPAHED
+1 MGQLKEGL
-11 QAITDSASTQV
+11 AISDTAAAAQ
-22 LNPEGFVHLRVRSA
+22 FIHLRVRSA

-44 KASKIPALAAA
+44 KAGKVATLAAD
-55 AGMPAVAVADR
+55 AGMPAVGVADR

-80 GAGVQPLVACALP
+80 GAGVQPIVACALP
-93 VTGIGGKKSE
+93 VTGIGGKITD
-103 RWAKVP
+103 RWARVP
-109 TVVLICQD
+109 TVVLLVQNE
-117 TAGWLNLA
+117 AGWLNLCS
-125 ALSSSAYLDA
+125 LSSSAFLDA
-135 GNDEPGVPW
+135 GSMDEPSVPW
-144 DKVVAHSEGL
+144 TMVAERSEGL

-167 LFVQNKPDEAHA
+167 LFVQGKPAEGNVALDE
-179 ALALMAETF
+179 MARVF

-193 VELQRHGLPAEG
+193 VELQRHGLASARQTER
-205 QGEQG
+205 G
-210 LVAWAYDNNAPL
+210 LVEWAYAHDVPL

-228 HYAKQAQAKS
+228 HYARAAQAKS
-238 HDALLCIADGAFTGQ
+238 HDALMCIADGAFTGQ
-253 EDRRRITDQH
+253 EDRRRVTGEH
-263 WFKPAAEMRAL
+263 WFKPAAAMRAL

-281 CDNTID
+281 CDTTVE

-295 VKTHPP
+295 VPTRAP
-301 ILPRFDT
+301 ILPRFEA
-308 GDGRS
+308 GAGRT
-313 EPDEL
+313 EPEEL
-318 MHQAREGLKE
+318 MHQAREGLKA
-328 RLRQVTPA
+328 RLQAVTPVA
-336 VPEEEYWTRLEWEV
+336 PEADYWARLEWEV

-358 PGYFLIVADFIK
+358 PGYFLIVSDFIK
-370 WAKTHGIPVGP
+370 WAKNHGIPVGP
-381 GRGSGAGSLVAWS
+381 GRGSGAGSLVAWA

-436 DYVQD
+436 DYVQE

-480 CKMVPNNPANP
+480 AKMVPANPANP
-491 TTLAQAIDLEPR
+491 VTLAQAIEVEPR
-503 LKEARDAEP
+503 LKEARDSEA
-512 AVRRLL
+512 AVRTLL
-518 ETALELEGLYR
+518 DTALELEGLYR

-565 MKWVEPAGLVKFDF
+565 MKWVEAAGLVKFDF

-584 LTVLDRAHSYLK
+584 LTVLDRARIYLE
-596 RRGAELDFNL
+596 RQGAAVDWNS
-606 LPLDDKTTYELM
+606 LPLDDPKTYELM

-652 ISLYRPGPMEMID
+652 ISLYRPGPMENID
-665 TYNDRKFGRAEV
+665 MYIDRKFGREEV
-677 DYLHPS
+677 DCLHPS
-683 LKEVLTE
+683 LVDVLTE

-701 MKIAQIL
+701 MKIAQVL

-721 AMGKKKKEEMDF
+721 AMGKKKKEEMDV
-733 QKLRFI
+733 QRARFVQ
-739 KGASEKD
+739 GASGKGVSE
-746 VPEQQSDSIFE
+746 EQSGFIFD

-775 ALISDQTGWLKAN
+775 ALISFQTGWLKAN

-793 FAASM
+793 MAASM

-812 QDARK
+812 QDCRR
-817 FEVPV
+817 FEVPIKG
-822 RAPDVNRSSADFD
+822 PDVNRSSADFD
-835 VAFEDGKGVVLYARG
+835 VAYHDETGAVLYALG

-884 PRAVNKRA
+884 PRSVNKRA
-892 LEGLAKAGAFDTIHP
+892 LENLARAGAFDSFHS

-912 LEQAD
+912 VEQAD
-917 VLIGYCQSVAAERA
+917 TLMAYCQSVAAERA
-931 SAQVSLF
+931 SSQVSLF
-938 GADQANASRPRLRAV
+938 GGDQAGAARPRLKPV
-953 DPWIGPEQ
+953 EPWVGPEK
-961 LDHELSAVGFYLS
+961 LDQELAAVGFYLS

-979 DMVPVLKRK
+979 DMAPALKRK

-999 AEAGHE
+999 AESGHE
-1005 AFMMAGVVRRRQE
+1005 AFLMAGVVRRRQE
-1018 RASQRTGEKFAFVT
+1018 RASAKSGEKFAFVT

-1053 DLLEVGSALM
+1053 EVLEFGASIM

-1068 KSSDGEVRFFGD
+1068 KSADGEVRFFGD
-1080 DCSKLDA
+1080 DASRLDKLIDDGA
-1087 LVDDASVGLRVHVS
+1087 LGLRIHVS
-1101 ARTTDPAAI
+1101 ARGADPAALRSRLDR
-1110 QARLARAVAPGKGGE
+1110 ARSEGKGGE
-1125 ITLIASLDGRR
+1125 VSLIASLDGRR
-1136 EVEMR
+1136 EVELK
-1141 LPGRYRLDGALRG
+1141 LPGRYRLDAALRG
-1154 ALKSAPGVLM
+1154 ALKSAPGVVL